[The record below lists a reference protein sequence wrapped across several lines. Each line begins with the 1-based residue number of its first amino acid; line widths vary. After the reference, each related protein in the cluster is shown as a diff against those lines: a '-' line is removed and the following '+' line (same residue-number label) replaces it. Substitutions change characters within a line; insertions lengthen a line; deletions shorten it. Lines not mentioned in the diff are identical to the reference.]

1 MSEQS
6 FYVDGIVVEV
16 GTRMLDFK
24 GNEWVFSGVA
34 QPAGGGSS
42 GKVRV
47 TSLDGET
54 TAIFFPGVFS
64 GVIR

>member
-1 MSEQS
+1 MSEQN
-6 FYVDGIVVEV
+6 FYINEIEV
-16 GTRMLDFK
+16 GVGARMLDFM

-54 TAIFFPGVFS
+54 TAIFFPGVFG